1 MIKTIVT
8 YAVFVAAV
16 VVIGAAI
23 GITTVPG
30 EWYATL
36 VKPWF
41 SPPNWVFGP
50 VWTVLY
56 ILIGCVGARK
66 WLYGGAVGLWWGQ
79 MALNF
84 LWSPVFFAAHQ
95 PLLALL
101 VIICMWVLIAL
112 FIRREWTA
120 DRLSAVMFVPY
131 LAWVS
136 LATALNA
143 AIVVLN

>member
-1 MIKTIVT
+1 MIRTVVT
-8 YAVFVAAV
+8 YGVFVAAV
-16 VVIGAAI
+16 VMIGAAI
-23 GITTVPG
+23 GINTVPG

-41 SPPNWVFGP
+41 SPPNWLFGP

-66 WLYGGAVGLWWGQ
+66 WMYGGAVGLWWGQ

-84 LWSPVFFAAHQ
+84 LWSPVFFLAHQ
-95 PLLALL
+95 PFAALL
-101 VIICMWVLIAL
+101 VIVGMWLLIAL
-112 FIRREWTA
+112 FIRREWNS
-120 DRLSAVMFVPY
+120 DRLSAVMFLPY

>member
-1 MIKTIVT
+1 MIRTVIT
-8 YAVFVAAV
+8 YGVFVAAI
-16 VVIGAAI
+16 VVIGATI
-23 GITTVPG
+23 GINTVPG

-36 VKPWF
+36 IKPWF
-41 SPPNWVFGP
+41 SPPNWLFGP

-66 WLYGGAVGLWWGQ
+66 WMYGGAVGLWWGQ

-95 PLLALL
+95 PFAALL
-101 VIICMWVLIAL
+101 VIIGMWLLIAL
-112 FIRREWTA
+112 FIRREWNS
-120 DRLSAVMFVPY
+120 DRVSAVMFLPY

-136 LATALNA
+136 LATALNT

>member
-1 MIKTIVT
+1 MIRTAIT
-8 YAVFVAAV
+8 YGVFVAAV
-16 VVIGAAI
+16 VMIGAAI
-23 GITTVPG
+23 GINTVPG

-41 SPPNWVFGP
+41 SPPNWLFGP

-66 WLYGGAVGLWWGQ
+66 WMYGGAVGLWWGQ

-84 LWSPVFFAAHQ
+84 LWSPVFFLAHQ
-95 PLLALL
+95 PFAALL
-101 VIICMWVLIAL
+101 VIVGMWLLIAL
-112 FIRREWTA
+112 FIRREWNS
-120 DRLSAVMFVPY
+120 DRLSAVMFLPY

>member
-1 MIKTIVT
+1 MIRTVVT
-8 YAVFVAAV
+8 YGVFVAAV

-23 GITTVPG
+23 GINTVPG

-41 SPPNWVFGP
+41 SPPNWLFGP

-66 WLYGGAVGLWWGQ
+66 WMYGGAVGLWWGQ

-84 LWSPVFFAAHQ
+84 LWSPVFFLAHQ
-95 PLLALL
+95 PFAALL
-101 VIICMWVLIAL
+101 VIVGMWLLIAL
-112 FIRREWTA
+112 FIRREWNS
-120 DRLSAVMFVPY
+120 DRLSAVMFLPY

>member
-1 MIKTIVT
+1 MIRTVIT
-8 YAVFVAAV
+8 YCVFVAAV
-16 VVIGAAI
+16 VVIGALI
-23 GITTVPG
+23 GINTGPG

-41 SPPNWVFGP
+41 SPPNWLFGP

-66 WLYGGAVGLWWGQ
+66 WMHGGAMGLWWGQ
-79 MALNF
+79 MTLNF
-84 LWSPVFFAAHQ
+84 LWSPVFFLAHQ
-95 PLLALL
+95 PFAALM
-101 VIICMWVLIAL
+101 VIIGMWLLIAL
-112 FIRREWTA
+112 FIRREWNS